1 MGCFTIYCPISGL
14 PLEFS
19 YDDGNKNDV
28 KYGHLY
34 KVNVVLPDGT
44 ITKIGRHDG
53 YGRIETKN
61 GTYNCNGE
69 GYIDEAD
76 DYDDDEDDEDDD
88 DDDKKFRYGIAIS
101 NSVYKLL
108 LLHPKF
114 IDFINKKKNLYDY
127 INNKKK
133 KLYDYIKNN
142 TPFKKYYGAQCACL
156 KNIKP
161 KDIPYYV
168 DPFLEEKIEEP
179 LLGRT
184 LIRGTRKINGNK
196 NKIHLTELI
205 DKYLDFIPEMRD
217 VKLSDEL
224 IENTKINF
232 EKLNIK

>member
-19 YDDGNKNDV
+19 YDNDSDKGNKNDV
-28 KYGHLY
+28 KYGHLN
-34 KVNVVLPDGT
+34 KANVVLPDGT
-44 ITKIGRHDG
+44 ITKIGYHDG
-53 YGRIETKN
+53 YGRVDTKN
-61 GTYNCNGE
+61 GTYHCNG
-69 GYIDEAD
+69 DEYD
-76 DYDDDEDDEDDD
+76 DDDDDDDDEDDE
-88 DDDKKFRYGIAIS
+88 DKKFRYGIAIS
-101 NSVYKLL
+101 NCVYKLL

-127 INNKKK
+127 INNHISCIE
-133 KLYDYIKNN
+133 DTSPI
-142 TPFKKYYGAQCACL
+142 KKYYGAQCACL
-156 KNIKP
+156 RNILP
-161 KDIPYYV
+161 KDIPYSV

-205 DKYLDFIPEMRD
+205 DKYLDFIPETND
-217 VKLSDEL
+217 VKSSDEQ
-224 IENTKINF
+224 IDF

>member
-19 YDDGNKNDV
+19 YDKGNENDV
-28 KYGHLY
+28 KYGHLN
-34 KVNVVLPDGT
+34 KANVVLPDGT
-44 ITKIGRHDG
+44 ITKIGYHDG
-53 YGRIETKN
+53 YGRIEVKN
-61 GTYNCNGE
+61 VTYQCNGE

-76 DYDDDEDDEDDD
+76 DYEDDED

-114 IDFINKKKNLYDY
+114 IDFINKKKNLYEY
-127 INNKKK
+127 INNHPSCIE
-133 KLYDYIKNN
+133 DTSPI
-142 TPFKKYYGAQCACL
+142 KKYYGAQCACL

-161 KDIPYYV
+161 KDIPYYI
-168 DPFLEEKIEEP
+168 DPFLEEKIEETF
-179 LLGRT
+179 LGST
-184 LIRGTRKINGNK
+184 PIRGTRKINGNK

-205 DKYLDFIPEMRD
+205 ENFLDFIPETND
-217 VKLSDEL
+217 VKSSDEL
-224 IENTKINF
+224 INF

>member
-14 PLEFS
+14 PLNFS
-19 YDDGNKNDV
+19 YDKGNENDV
-28 KYGHLY
+28 KYDHLNNA
-34 KVNVVLPDGT
+34 NVVLPDGT
-44 ITKIGRHDG
+44 ITEIGYHDS
-53 YGRIETKN
+53 YGRIET
-61 GTYNCNGE
+61 
-69 GYIDEAD
+69 
-76 DYDDDEDDEDDD
+76 DDEIFSCNEEYTEY
-88 DDDKKFRYGIAIS
+88 RYGIAIS

-133 KLYDYIKNN
+133 NLNDYIKNN
-142 TPFKKYYGAQCACL
+142 TPFKEYYGAQCACL
-156 KNIKP
+156 ENIKP

-205 DKYLDFIPEMRD
+205 DKYLDFIPETND
-217 VKLSDEL
+217 VKLSDEQ
-224 IENTKINF
+224 IDF

>member
-19 YDDGNKNDV
+19 YDDNDGNKNDV
-28 KYGHLY
+28 KYGHLN
-34 KVNVVLPDGT
+34 KANVVLPDGT
-44 ITKIGRHDG
+44 ITKIGYHDG
-53 YGRIETKN
+53 YGRVDTKN
-61 GTYNCNGE
+61 GTYHCNGE
-69 GYIDEAD
+69 IYDDEAD
-76 DYDDDEDDEDDD
+76 DDDEDDEDEDD
-88 DDDKKFRYGIAIS
+88 EDKKFRYGIAIS
-101 NSVYKLL
+101 NCVYKLL

-114 IDFINKKKNLYDY
+114 IDFINKKKNLYEY
-127 INNKKK
+127 INNHPSCIE
-133 KLYDYIKNN
+133 DTSPI
-142 TPFKKYYGAQCACL
+142 KKYYGAQCACL
-156 KNIKP
+156 ENIKP

-205 DKYLDFIPEMRD
+205 DKYLDFIPETND
-217 VKLSDEL
+217 VKSSDEQ
-224 IENTKINF
+224 IDF

>member
-14 PLEFS
+14 PLNFS
-19 YDDGNKNDV
+19 YDKGNENDV
-28 KYGHLY
+28 KYDHLNNA
-34 KVNVVLPDGT
+34 NVVLPDGT
-44 ITKIGRHDG
+44 ITEIGYHDS
-53 YGRIETKN
+53 YGRIET
-61 GTYNCNGE
+61 
-69 GYIDEAD
+69 
-76 DYDDDEDDEDDD
+76 DDEIFSCNEEYTEY
-88 DDDKKFRYGIAIS
+88 RYGIAIS

-127 INNKKK
+127 INTHISCIE
-133 KLYDYIKNN
+133 DTSPI
-142 TPFKKYYGAQCACL
+142 KKYYGAQCACL
-156 KNIKP
+156 ENIKP

-184 LIRGTRKINGNK
+184 LIRGTRKINGDK

-205 DKYLDFIPEMRD
+205 DKYLDFIPETND
-217 VKLSDEL
+217 VKLSDEQ
-224 IENTKINF
+224 IDF

>member
-19 YDDGNKNDV
+19 YDNDGEDGNKNDV
-28 KYGHLY
+28 KYGHLN

-44 ITKIGRHDG
+44 ITKIGYHDG
-53 YGRIETKN
+53 YGRVDTKN
-61 GTYNCNGE
+61 GTYHCNGKE
-69 GYIDEAD
+69 YDDEAD
-76 DYDDDEDDEDDD
+76 DDDEDDEDEDD
-88 DDDKKFRYGIAIS
+88 EDKKFRYGIAIS
-101 NSVYKLL
+101 NCVYKLL

-114 IDFINKKKNLYDY
+114 IDFINKKKNLYEY
-127 INNKKK
+127 INNHPSCIE
-133 KLYDYIKNN
+133 DTSPI
-142 TPFKKYYGAQCACL
+142 KKYYGAQCACL
-156 KNIKP
+156 ENIKP

-168 DPFLEEKIEEP
+168 DPFLEEKIEEH

-205 DKYLDFIPEMRD
+205 DKYLDFIPETED

-224 IENTKINF
+224 IDF